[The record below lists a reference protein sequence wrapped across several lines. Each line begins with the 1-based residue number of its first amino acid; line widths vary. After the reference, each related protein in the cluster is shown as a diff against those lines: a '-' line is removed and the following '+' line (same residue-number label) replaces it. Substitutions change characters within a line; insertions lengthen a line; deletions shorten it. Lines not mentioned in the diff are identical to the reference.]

1 MNNIS
6 EGVFTPS
13 LFTLKVMSW
22 VSVITPFVIAYIA
35 YVWNRMDI
43 HGITPRE
50 MKEDSHKY

>member
-1 MNNIS
+1 
-6 EGVFTPS
+6 
-13 LFTLKVMSW
+13 MSW